1 MADMLVKLYTLP
13 DSAPLRST
21 LATEHIGIRRPLPQE
36 SPVLSTWVRRH
47 FDESWAIGCEV
58 ALTQR
63 PVTCLIAVEYEQRT
77 HPPAHPY
84 DLAAETLLGFACY
97 DVASKGMFGALG
109 VHPDYRRRGIGA
121 ALLITTLEAMVEAG
135 YHYAVIGW
143 AGDPEWYAKTVDA
156 QPISD
161 SEPGGFR
168 GSLRIDRS

>member
-1 MADMLVKLYTLP
+1 MLVKLYNLP
-13 DSAPLRST
+13 DSAPLRNRLS
-21 LATEHIGIRRPLPQE
+21 AEHIGIRRPLPQE
-36 SPVLSTWVRRH
+36 SPVVSTWIRRH

-63 PVTCLIAVEYEQRT
+63 PVTCFIAVAYQQLS

-84 DLAAETLLGFACY
+84 DLPAEMLLGFACY

-121 ALLITTLEAMVEAG
+121 ALLIITLEAMVEVG
-135 YHYAVIGW
+135 YQYAIIGW
-143 AGDPEWYAKTVDA
+143 AGSPAWYAKTVGA
-156 QPISD
+156 QLIPD

-168 GSLRIDRS
+168 GSLQIDPW